1 MLNFEQFFI
10 LEANNYTFDLVNTQQ
25 FHNFIRTTI
34 VDQTFRPLGAVA
46 GRNRREA
53 EAANRQIENYKS
65 LVKDKLSKLMTKEI
79 VLGMNKFLN
88 LDGEH
93 NEVLQGYEMHADE
106 GLDTISAE
114 QSMFRDMKHDWIFT
128 PIFQQLIIGGEATG
142 LRGQDEI
149 VNPDGLFA
157 NIKDE
162 LVIARG
168 DNKGY
173 ERKHLSNR
181 NEEQERLD
189 KINVTNDTNL
199 KIIDNFIKAYSSDWM
214 YDENRNLRDNLW
226 YFLPAQMPAF
236 AQGRGRRNLRTA
248 FDAMVIDK
256 DRTLLYDL
264 TSAELDEYANDQGMD
279 LHNPYMVLEAV
290 GIADIYTHFTDF
302 LLDNRLN
309 PENASKSGIKYARS
323 NEDAMKYFLKSPT
336 TNTIARMV
344 RDYELR
350 FLPYVNSREITASI
364 EDHAHV
370 IYEWPDGIKIVQPTD
385 GELCELIGKQMKHC
399 VGGYDPTDIDAP
411 ILQLI
416 DKDKMIATI
425 ELNLSF
431 FDDEKLVDSSGQIGR
446 GLAAELSDHGLYVYE
461 VAQLKGFANGP
472 VDGSY
477 SGHLKEFFEKYQFD
491 PENQNI
497 LSMKE
502 DSFELIGDEDRI
514 RAMIEKPSNL
524 SHI

>member
-1 MLNFEQFFI
+1 MQNFEQFFI
-10 LEANNYTFDLVNTQQ
+10 LEANNYNFDLVNTQA
-25 FHNFIRTTI
+25 FNNYIRNTI
-34 VDQTFRPLGAVA
+34 VGPTFA
-46 GRNRREA
+46 
-53 EAANRQIENYKS
+53 RQQPRQNHRTVDNYTN

-79 VLGMNKFLN
+79 VLGMNKFLQ

-93 NEVLQGYEMHADE
+93 DEVLRGYEMHAED
-106 GLDTISAE
+106 GLDSITAE
-114 QSMFRDMKHDWIFT
+114 QSMFKEMKHDWIFT
-128 PIFQQLIIGGEATG
+128 PIFQQLIIGGEPTG
-142 LRGQDEI
+142 LREEGEI
-149 VNPDGLFA
+149 VNPDCQFA

-168 DNKGY
+168 ENKGY
-173 ERKHLSNR
+173 ERKHLR
-181 NEEQERLD
+181 NNTAEHENSD
-189 KINVTNDTNL
+189 KTNVTNTTNL

-226 YFLPAQMPAF
+226 YFLPAQMPTATM
-236 AQGRGRRNLRTA
+236 GRGRRDLRKA
-248 FDAMVIDK
+248 FDAMVVDK
-256 DRTLLYDL
+256 DRSLLYDL
-264 TSAELDEYANDQGMD
+264 TSAELDEYANDQGFD
-279 LHNPYMVLEAV
+279 LQNPYMVVDAMSM
-290 GIADIYTHFTDF
+290 ADIYTHFTDF
-302 LLDNRLN
+302 LLDNRLT
-309 PENASKSGIKYARS
+309 PENASKSGVKYARS

-364 EDHAHV
+364 EEHALV

-385 GELCELIGKQMKHC
+385 EKLCQLIGKQMKHC

-416 DKDKMIATI
+416 DKDKMVATI
-425 ELNLSF
+425 ELNLALPPT
-431 FDDEKLVDSSGQIGR
+431 EE
-446 GLAAELSDHGLYVYE
+446 ELYSRMVYVYE

-477 SGHLKEFFEKYQFD
+477 SGHLKEFFQKYEYN
-491 PENQNI
+491 PETEDYI
-497 LSMKE
+497 DMKE
-502 DSFELIGDEDRI
+502 DTFEIIGDEDKL
-514 RAMIEKPSNL
+514 RAQIEKPENL